1 MKLMKYNMTRTFPR
15 FLFIL
20 IFGLLVLLA
29 YAAPIPSRVRAQGGA
44 TPAPKTVSD
53 DQVNRVASRLF
64 CPVCENIP
72 LDTCG
77 TAACAQ
83 WRDEIRLQLESG
95 KTEQQVV
102 DDFVARYGDRVV
114 GTPQDPTL
122 RALTLVTP
130 WLISLIA
137 LGAAAFVFLR
147 WRAELVAQ
155 SRMVEAPSVG
165 PGALQASAPT
175 SENEYRA
182 RLERDLA
189 RRR

>member
-1 MKLMKYNMTRTFPR
+1 
-15 FLFIL
+15 
-20 IFGLLVLLA
+20 
-29 YAAPIPSRVRAQGGA
+29 
-44 TPAPKTVSD
+44 
-53 DQVNRVASRLF
+53 LF

-72 LDTCG
+72 LDVCG

-95 KTEQQVV
+95 KTDQQVI
-102 DDFVARYGDRVV
+102 DDFVQRYGDRVV

-122 RALTLVTP
+122 RALALITP
-130 WLISLIA
+130 WVISLVA

-147 WRAELVAQ
+147 WRAEQVALSRKAAQ
-155 SRMVEAPSVG
+155 SGV
-165 PGALQASAPT
+165 ASGNQTAAARA

>member
-1 MKLMKYNMTRTFPR
+1 MTRTTFR
-15 FLFIL
+15 LLSFLIL
-20 IFGLLVLLA
+20 GSLVLLA
-29 YAAPIPSRVRAQGGA
+29 TAVPNPSPVRAQGGA
-44 TPAPKTVSD
+44 TPPKPVTD
-53 DQVNRVASRLF
+53 DHVNQVASRLF

-95 KTEQQVV
+95 KTDQQVI
-102 DDFVARYGDRVV
+102 DDFIARYGDRVV

-122 RALTLVTP
+122 RALSLVTP
-130 WLISLIA
+130 WLISLMA
-137 LGAAAFVFLR
+137 LGAVAFIFLR

-155 SRMVEAPSVG
+155 SRKARVKSTG
-165 PGALQASAPT
+165 PAALQSASPT
-175 SENEYRA
+175 NDNEYRS

>member
-1 MKLMKYNMTRTFPR
+1 MKHGTFRSTRR
-15 FLFIL
+15 LGVIL
-20 IFGLLVLLA
+20 ILGALVLLTFA
-29 YAAPIPSRVRAQGGA
+29 RQRQSPVRAQGGP
-44 TPAPKTVSD
+44 TPLPKTVTA

-95 KTEQQVV
+95 KTEQQVI

-130 WLISLIA
+130 WAISLIA
-137 LGAAAFVFLR
+137 LGAAAFIFLR

-155 SRMVEAPSVG
+155 SRKAAGSSTVPSAAQAG
-165 PGALQASAPT
+165 PMPA

>member
-1 MKLMKYNMTRTFPR
+1 MKHATTRTAPR
-15 FLFIL
+15 LLVIL
-20 IFGLLVLLA
+20 ILGLLVLLA
-29 YAAPIPSRVRAQGGA
+29 SAMPIQSRVRAQGGA
-44 TPAPKTVSD
+44 TPPPKTVSD

-95 KTEQQVV
+95 KTDQQVI

-122 RALTLVTP
+122 RALSLVTP
-130 WLISLIA
+130 WVISLIA
-137 LGAAAFVFLR
+137 LGAAGFIFLR

-155 SRMVEAPSVG
+155 SRKMARSSAIASTTQAAAAP
-165 PGALQASAPT
+165 AT
-175 SENEYRA
+175 ENEYRA